1 MQHLFVSHQIALLAK
16 EKGFDEPCFAYWN
29 DSILLYQFPKNSWH
43 GYEDIEQINFNVD
56 EEDIAAP
63 LYQQLID
70 WFREEHKIEIYCLK
84 QIEENEYGGIVGW
97 SGIEEYSTKS
107 CDADYYKALN
117 KAIEEAFELI

>member
-1 MQHLFVSHQIALLAK
+1 MKKLFIPYELALLAK

-63 LYQQLID
+63 LYQQIID
-70 WFREEHKIEIYCLK
+70 WFDQKGIDIEKPKLTVLGYLPHVYQNESCKWQGDYCD
-84 QIEENEYGGIVGW
+84 
-97 SGIEEYSTKS
+97 TKYQ
-107 CDADYYKALN
+107 AYN
-117 KAIEEAFELI
+117 KAIEEAFKLI